1 MTRTVFMDDHFAD
14 VNKMVRKAAA
24 QDIPDAPYELTFEV
38 PGKPQGKA
46 RVRVVRNRYTGK
58 AHGITP
64 ENTQSYE
71 DLVRW
76 CWKAAGGRFL
86 GDAQLEVHVAA
97 YFEIP
102 KSYSKKR
109 VREIEEKGLRPTCK
123 PDYDNVMKV
132 ISDALNRIAY
142 KDDAQVVM
150 ASCEK
155 KYAADGR
162 ERVVVTI
169 RTTEGR

>member
-24 QDIPDAPYELTFEV
+24 QDIPDVPYELTFEV

-46 RVRVVRNRYTGK
+46 RVRVVQNRYTGK

-64 ENTQSYE
+64 ENTRSYE

-86 GDAQLEVHVAA
+86 GDEQLEVHVAA

-109 VREIEEKGLRPTCK
+109 VREIEENHLRPTCK
-123 PDYDNVMKV
+123 PDLDNIQKV
-132 ISDALNRIAY
+132 VLDALNGLAY
-142 KDDAQVVM
+142 TDDAQVVLEYPVKRNTPQTGVS
-150 ASCEK
+150 ALW
-155 KYAADGR
+155 
-162 ERVVVTI
+162 
-169 RTTEGR
+169 

>member
-1 MTRTVFMDDHFAD
+1 MTRTVFMDDHFAGAS
-14 VNKMVRKAAA
+14 KMVRKAAA

-46 RVRVVRNRYTGK
+46 RPRIVRNRYTGK

-64 ENTQSYE
+64 EQTQSYE

-109 VREIEEKGLRPTCK
+109 VREIEEKGLHPTCK
-123 PDYDNVMKV
+123 PDYDNIQKV
-132 ISDALNRIAY
+132 VSDALNRIAY

-162 ERVVVTI
+162 ERVVVTL
-169 RTTEGR
+169 RMTEGR

>member
-1 MTRTVFMDDHFAD
+1 MTRTVFMEDHFAD
-14 VNKMVRKAAA
+14 VGKMVRKAAA
-24 QDIPDAPYELTFEV
+24 QDIPGAPYELTFEV

-46 RVRVVRNRYTGK
+46 RVRVVQNRYTGK
-58 AHGITP
+58 ARGITP
-64 ENTQSYE
+64 ENTRFYE

-86 GDAQLEVHVAA
+86 GDAQLEVHIVA

-123 PDYDNVMKV
+123 PDYDNILKV
-132 ISDALNRIAY
+132 VSDALNRIAY
-142 KDDAQVVM
+142 RDDAQVVDG
-150 ASCEK
+150 SCKK

-162 ERVVVTI
+162 ERVVVTL